1 MKFMAQE
8 EDVHLQV
15 IKPNH
20 KSLLHFSTRIKCKPP
35 HKPVEEMATTTLLSL
50 LFLTPQIQVM
60 YIIKNLFG
68 NQENRLTKEMKKL

>member
-8 EDVHLQV
+8 EDDLHLQV

-50 LFLTPQIQVM
+50 LFLTPQI
-60 YIIKNLFG
+60 
-68 NQENRLTKEMKKL
+68 